1 MNHSITP
8 SMAPEADLCPHR
20 HQGLPSSTRPPEEQ
34 EAPILA
40 HQARIDAA
48 RTQGLLMDP
57 EDRVEPRF
65 SYLWQPGYQNTPR
78 GVQLGQGLG
87 YRTGPPVS
95 AQLS

>member
-1 MNHSITP
+1 MNHSI
-8 SMAPEADLCPHR
+8 
-20 HQGLPSSTRPPEEQ
+20 LPSSASEAINDPNRYLNDPVTTRPPEEQ
-34 EAPILA
+34 EAAILA
-40 HQARIDAA
+40 HQARMDAA
-48 RTQGLLMDP
+48 RDQGLLMDP

-78 GVQLGQGLG
+78 GVQLGAGLG